1 MNLGFAHLLFS
12 ILYFTFLYHVYLY
25 VYIFLC
31 PVSNNST
38 PLMGSGRPKTDNSER
53 QHESQN
59 RAALDGALYSI
70 SSFALVMSLISFF
83 NSLRRRD
90 VDPQSSEMSMDMGDS
105 GPETGTPAISESQ
118 QNVDFADS
126 HPGFEDSRASS
137 ATDPLRTSSD
147 KDDAL
152 LQNFFSRPIKIAEIE
167 WPVGPGLTQD
177 ITFNPWELYFEDKRV
192 INRIAN
198 FKLMRSQLKLKVM
211 LNGNSFYY
219 GRMLMSY
226 QPLFNLDN
234 TTLIRPGVT
243 ADFVEATQRPHI
255 YLNPTES
262 QGGELLL
269 PFFTP
274 KNMIDIPS
282 GGWSDLGR
290 CHLSTLQTLKH
301 ANGGTDPVSI
311 SIFAWA
317 EDVHLSVLTQADPES
332 IVPQSMEYKG
342 IVSKPAS
349 VMAKVAG
356 ALSNVPMISNFA
368 TATEI
373 GARSIA
379 KMAALFG
386 FSKPYQPET
395 TPFQPVTRQSMAD
408 TDGCENILRLTVDTK
423 NELTIDPGVAGVDA
437 KDELVI
443 NEIASRESYLTT
455 FDWALGSPVESLLFN
470 VIVDPGIIHTVPGTF
485 PELHMPA
492 CSFASQ
498 PFEFW
503 RGSLKYRFQV
513 VASGFHKGRLKF
525 VYDPVGTPAN
535 GLAEYNTAYT
545 QVVDIAEHND
555 FCIEVGWGQT
565 TPFRT
570 HLGLGQGSTSYGT
583 SVLGYQSSNFNYG
596 NGTLSVYVVNELTSP
611 NSTVDNDIQI
621 NCFVSACDNFELAAP
636 TDYYLTRLGFQ
647 PPTLPEGVAVL
658 PELERNNADPK
669 DRVSPQSLEIDS
681 VAIADPPT
689 INSMGPKQSSDSLVN
704 KIHMGEAVA
713 SFRTLLKRY
722 NLSEILLVD
731 EDEFNG
737 TAAVIEFTR
746 NMFPLTPGY
755 TQALPTDSNVIEST
769 SSGNYVYSRMTLM
782 NYLVRAFGA
791 WRGGVRYTSDTSYNV
806 TNDANITFPLI
817 SDATWS
823 VSRVPSNLGNGNFSE
838 NKNVVNYPSTFS
850 LAATKYD
857 LLNVNRF
864 SSGISG
870 ATRWT
875 TKVNPIAS
883 YEIPYY
889 SQYRFAPGKRGTVY
903 TGADIYQPSYELL
916 GTCLPGLLPYYVYQY
931 VAAGEDFSMMF
942 YLSPPIFYEQGL
954 APS

>member
-1 MNLGFAHLLFS
+1 
-12 ILYFTFLYHVYLY
+12 
-25 VYIFLC
+25 
-31 PVSNNST
+31 
-38 PLMGSGRPKTDNSER
+38 MGSGRLVTEKQER
-53 QHESQN
+53 TRDTPN
-59 RAALDGALYSI
+59 RVVLDGTLYSL
-70 SSFALVMSLISFF
+70 SSFALVMSLISLLI
-83 NSLRRRD
+83 SLKRRD
-90 VDPQSSEMSMDMGDS
+90 IEPQSAEMGTMDTGDS
-105 GPETGTPAISESQ
+105 GPQTGTPAASESQ
-118 QNVDFADS
+118 QNVDFADV

-147 KDDAL
+147 KDDAT

-167 WPVGPGLTQD
+167 WPVGPGTSQD
-177 ITFNPWELYFEDKRV
+177 ITLNPWELYFEDRRV

-198 FKLMRSQLKLKVM
+198 FKLMRSQLKIKVM

-226 QPLFNLDN
+226 QPLFTLDN
-234 TTLIRPGVT
+234 STVIRPGIM
-243 ADFVEATQRPHI
+243 ADLVEATQRPHI

-274 KNMIDIPS
+274 NNMIDIPS

-290 CHLSTLQTLKH
+290 LTLSTLQNLKH

-349 VMAKVAG
+349 VVAKVAG

-395 TPFQPVTRQSMAD
+395 IPFQPVTRQSMAD
-408 TDGCENILRLTVDTK
+408 TDGCENILKLTVDTK
-423 NELTIDPGVAGVDA
+423 NELSIDPTIAGVDA
-437 KDELVI
+437 RDELVI

-455 FDWALGSPVESLLFN
+455 FDWSLGTPVETLLFN
-470 VIVDPGIIHTVPGTF
+470 VVVDPAVVHTVSGTF

-492 CSFASQ
+492 CSFASM

-503 RGSLKYRFQV
+503 RGSMKYRFQI

-525 VYDPVGTPAN
+525 VYDPVGTPVT
-535 GLAEYNTAYT
+535 GTAEYNTAYT
-545 QVVDIAEHND
+545 QIVDIAEHND

-565 TPFRT
+565 TPFRA
-570 HLGLGQGSTSYGT
+570 HQNLGQGATSYNT
-583 SVLGYQSSNFNYG
+583 NRLTYQSSNFNYG

-621 NCFVSACDNFELAAP
+621 NCFVSACDNFELASP
-636 TDYYLTRLGFQ
+636 TDYYLSRLGFQ
-647 PPTLPEGVAVL
+647 PPT
-658 PELERNNADPK
+658 DPQPGLLIP
-669 DRVSPQSLEIDS
+669 DVTDPLAPDNIEPQSLEIDS
-681 VAIADPPT
+681 VVVANPPT
-689 INSMGPKQSSDSLVN
+689 INSMGPRQSSDSLVN

-722 NLSEILLVD
+722 NLTEILLVD

-737 TAAVIEFTR
+737 TAAVVQFIR

-755 TQALPTDSNVIEST
+755 TQATPADSNVVET
-769 SSGNYVYSRMTLM
+769 LNNGNYVYSKMTLM
-782 NYLVRAFGA
+782 NYLVKAYGG
-791 WRGGVRYTSDTSYNV
+791 WRGSIRYTSDTTYNV
-806 TNDANITFPLI
+806 TNDASITFPLI

-823 VSRVPSNLGNGNFSE
+823 VGRVTSNLGNGSFSR
-838 NKNVVNYPSTFS
+838 NKNSVTYPSSSS
-850 LAATKYD
+850 LARTKFD
-857 LLNVNRF
+857 LLNLNRF
-864 SSGISG
+864 SGGISG
-870 ATRWT
+870 TARWS

-883 YEIPYY
+883 YEVPYY
-889 SQYRFAPGKRGTVY
+889 SQYRFAPAKRGTVY
-903 TGADIYQPSYELL
+903 TGTDIYQPSFELL

-942 YLSPPIFYEQGL
+942 YLSPPIFYEQSL
-954 APS
+954 PPN